1 MSFSL
6 AFAGP
11 AGQEVTCCGVRS
23 WMRCV
28 ITSANGT
35 VYQRNAN
42 FNTTALFGLDGI
54 TPVPMRIGP
63 FFFKATDDNDDED

>member
-1 MSFSL
+1 
-6 AFAGP
+6 
-11 AGQEVTCCGVRS
+11 
-23 WMRCV
+23 MRCV

-42 FNTTALFGLDGI
+42 FNTTTLFGLDGI